1 MMNNIKAIIKD
12 KLLPFVRRHRV
23 LFGGAGMVLLG
34 LVTWST
40 FSFSEA
46 DPIIDVPTDSV
57 TVVVQTLTEPLV
69 LPPAGDTTINIS
81 KKIAS
86 MKNDS
91 AKISQDSQRD
101 RNMEK
106 SCDEL
111 LAEYKKVIEELI
123 ASDYSSEAYTKYTT
137 FGMIKDEN
145 GMMRLGPKLASCKQD
160 PVYMKAFDEIDKK
173 LINGN

>member
-1 MMNNIKAIIKD
+1 MKVYIKET
-12 KLLPFVRRHRV
+12 LLPLARRHRV
-23 LFGGAGMVLLG
+23 ILGGVGVVLLCAI
-34 LVTWST
+34 TWRT
-40 FSFSEA
+40 CAPGEA
-46 DPIIDVPTDSV
+46 DPILDVPTDSV
-57 TVVVQTLTEPLV
+57 TAVVNTLTEPLV
-69 LPPAGDTTINIS
+69 LPPPGDTTINTG

-91 AKISQDSQRD
+91 AKIAQDAQRD
-101 RNMEK
+101 KNMEK